1 MTDSPTRP
9 KVVSLP
15 PLPLPDDPEACFALG
30 LETAL
35 HLLAEGHYTPYDP
48 ASGQPAP
55 AWQLAEMRFL
65 AHCLVNT
72 VRAGGRPGD
81 ENGAVELALR
91 RIDRYVA
98 RAGLRRPLRPPP
110 PRQAAAEVLAWRP
123 RGEQSPAKGS

>member
-1 MTDSPTRP
+1 MKTDSPTRP

-35 HLLAEGHYTPYDP
+35 HLLAEGHYTPYD
-48 ASGQPAP
+48 AAGEPAP

-72 VRAGGRPGD
+72 VRAGGDP
-81 ENGAVELALR
+81 AVALARL
-91 RIDRYVA
+91 DRYVA
-98 RAGLRRPLRPPP
+98 GARRRRPLPPP
-110 PRQAAAEVLAWRP
+110 PRRIPVEVIAFP
-123 RGEQSPAKGS
+123 EQRSAKP